1 MSDTSDQ
8 HPFTRDRKQ
17 FAALGAQVMEGL
29 ETFLQELETE
39 SLHRRV
45 PDDQRRRLMGLDLPE
60 DGQSA
65 EDMIGFLKDEV
76 LPWPIAIAHP
86 RCYAWI
92 CAGIAPVGALA
103 DLVASTMNTG
113 LDGYDHASIFLN
125 VSVARWLM
133 ELTGF
138 SDGDGFGVLF
148 SGGSAAN
155 LNALTAARY
164 RAARDDGWDVR
175 AEGLQGGR
183 PRFMIYTSEEAH
195 SSIQKCAEQ
204 LGLGQASMHLV
215 ETDDDFRLIPSALR
229 EAIEQDLAA
238 GHRPMCV
245 VAGAGTTNVGAVDPL
260 DEMADISAE
269 FGLWFHVDGAYGGFG
284 ALDPEY
290 ADAYRGIERADTLTV
305 DPHKWLQAPV
315 DCGALLM
322 RHPRLHQEAFGL
334 KPDYLTASSEDSAPW
349 PYEHMFQLTYGN
361 RALKTW
367 AVIARLGRSGVRDL
381 VVRCNRCAALLG
393 ELVEAAPDF
402 ELLAPVSLSVANFRY
417 VPEGMADEAEI
428 DRLNEAIASQIERS
442 GEAFMP
448 TSKVRG
454 RVSLRACIIHYE
466 NSDEDMH
473 HLIDLVRRCAA
484 KAMAS

>member
-29 ETFLQELETE
+29 ETFLEELETE

-65 EDMIGFLKDEV
+65 EDMIGFLKEEV

-138 SDGDGFGVLF
+138 SDGEGFGVLF

-164 RAARDDGWDVR
+164 KAARDDGWDVR

-229 EAIEQDLAA
+229 AAIEQDLAA

-245 VAGAGTTNVGAVDPL
+245 VAGAGRRPMSARSTLSTRWRTSLPNSACGSMSTAP
-260 DEMADISAE
+260 MAGSARSIPTIRTPT
-269 FGLWFHVDGAYGGFG
+269 G
-284 ALDPEY
+284 AL
-290 ADAYRGIERADTLTV
+290 I
-305 DPHKWLQAPV
+305 
-315 DCGALLM
+315 
-322 RHPRLHQEAFGL
+322 
-334 KPDYLTASSEDSAPW
+334 
-349 PYEHMFQLTYGN
+349 
-361 RALKTW
+361 
-367 AVIARLGRSGVRDL
+367 GRTR
-381 VVRCNRCAALLG
+381 
-393 ELVEAAPDF
+393 
-402 ELLAPVSLSVANFRY
+402 
-417 VPEGMADEAEI
+417 
-428 DRLNEAIASQIERS
+428 
-442 GEAFMP
+442 
-448 TSKVRG
+448 
-454 RVSLRACIIHYE
+454 
-466 NSDEDMH
+466 
-473 HLIDLVRRCAA
+473 
-484 KAMAS
+484 